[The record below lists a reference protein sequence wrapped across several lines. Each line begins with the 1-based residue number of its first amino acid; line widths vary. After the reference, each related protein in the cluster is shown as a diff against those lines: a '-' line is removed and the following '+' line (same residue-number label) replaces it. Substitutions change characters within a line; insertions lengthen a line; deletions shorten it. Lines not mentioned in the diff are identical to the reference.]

1 MNMTLRVI
9 IDILLGLGVFFTFV
23 GVMGVVRMPDV
34 FGRLQA
40 STCIGSLGNIFLALG
55 GIVYAIGTNAAEAG
69 TYVKLIVI
77 MLMVLLTNPVSNH
90 SMCRAACN
98 SGVLPSSKMVIND
111 YKEDDPE

>member
-9 IDILLGLGVFFTFV
+9 IDILLGLGAFFTFV
-23 GVMGVVRMPDV
+23 GVLMPDV

>member
-1 MNMTLRVI
+1 
-9 IDILLGLGVFFTFV
+9 
-23 GVMGVVRMPDV
+23 MGVVRMPDV

-69 TYVKLIVI
+69 TCVKLIVI

>member
-1 MNMTLRVI
+1 MIFCWGWGRSSPLSVSWAWSGCRTCS
-9 IDILLGLGVFFTFV
+9 
-23 GVMGVVRMPDV
+23 
-34 FGRLQA
+34 RLQA

-55 GIVYAIGTNAAEAG
+55 GIVYAIGTNPTEAG

>member
-9 IDILLGLGVFFTFV
+9 IDILLGLGAFFTFV

-40 STCIGSLGNIFLALG
+40 STCIGSLG
-55 GIVYAIGTNAAEAG
+55 IGTNAAEAG

>member
-9 IDILLGLGVFFTFV
+9 IDILLGLGAFFTFV

-69 TYVKLIVI
+69 TYVKMIVI
-77 MLMVLLTNPVSNH
+77 MLMVLLT
-90 SMCRAACN
+90 MCRAACN

>member
-9 IDILLGLGVFFTFV
+9 IDILLGLGAFFTFV

-40 STCIGSLGNIFLALG
+40 STCIGSLG

>member
-9 IDILLGLGVFFTFV
+9 IDILLGLGAFFTFV

-69 TYVKLIVI
+69 TYGSADQPGFQPFHVQGGLQLGRTAFQQDGNK
-77 MLMVLLTNPVSNH
+77 
-90 SMCRAACN
+90 
-98 SGVLPSSKMVIND
+98 
-111 YKEDDPE
+111 

>member
-9 IDILLGLGVFFTFV
+9 IDILLGLGAFFTFV

-69 TYVKLIVI
+69 TCVKLI
-77 MLMVLLTNPVSNH
+77 VLLTNPVSNH